1 MKKMILFLSLILI
14 VILTGCGDDS
24 SGDESS
30 GEKEIKLAHSGSETH
45 QYHIAAKKFKEVLE
59 SNEDVNISVNIHSNA
74 ALGSEGDAIEQVL
87 NGSLEMTTVA
97 ADSNLANTV
106 PEMNLFGIP
115 FIFEDKDHV
124 YKALKS
130 EAGQNLLKI
139 IDEKGM
145 KGMGY
150 WEVGFRHLSNDQHE
164 ISTPDD
170 VENLSIRIQPASV
183 WEMYFTSLG
192 ANPIPV
198 DFNELY
204 SALDQGVVDGQ
215 ENPLPTVNSMKLYEV
230 QQYITLTAHTYTP
243 AVVLMSETFYNN
255 LSAEEVSAVNQAI
268 LEAQEYQREELN
280 KQEKDILNMLEKEGI
295 TVTEPD
301 REAFEE
307 ATLSV
312 RDDIS
317 EKVPSE
323 IIQSFIDSQ
332 E

>member
-1 MKKMILFLSLILI
+1 MKNIMFFLSLLFIMFMA
-14 VILTGCGDDS
+14 GCGDNS
-24 SGDESS
+24 SEEESS
-30 GEKEIKLAHSGSETH
+30 DTKEIKLAHTGSETH
-45 QYHIAAKKFKEVLE
+45 QYHIAAEKFKEILE
-59 SNEDVNISVNIHSNA
+59 SNDDVDITVNVHSNS

-115 FIFEDKDHV
+115 FIFEDKEHV
-124 YKALKS
+124 YNALDG
-130 EAGQNLLKI
+130 EAGQMMLDIVDK
-139 IDEKGM
+139 KGM
-145 KGMGY
+145 KGLGY
-150 WEVGFRHLSNDQHE
+150 WEVGFRHLSNNLQE
-164 ISTPDD
+164 VTTPED

-230 QQYITLTAHTYTP
+230 QEYITLTAHTYTP
-243 AVVLMSETFYNN
+243 AVILMSDKFYDG
-255 LSAEEVSAVNQAI
+255 LSEEEVTAVNQAI
-268 LEAQEYQREELN
+268 KEAQEYQREELSA
-280 KQEKDILNMLEKEGI
+280 QEEEILNMLDEEGV

-301 REAFEE
+301 RAAFEE

-317 EKVPSE
+317 DKVPGE
-323 IIQSFIDSQ
+323 IIQSFI
-332 E
+332 EANE